1 MIFLLVANFRSY
13 PAYVTR
19 GDTMRI
25 VQEIVGKEVLDSSA
39 VVIGRVKDLEVNFIT
54 NEIES
59 FIVGKGGISEGLG
72 LSKGETIVPY
82 DMVSKIGDKILLKSR
97 DEGTSNESS
106 YDF

>member
-1 MIFLLVANFRSY
+1 
-13 PAYVTR
+13 
-19 GDTMRI
+19 MRI

-39 VVIGRVKDLEVNFIT
+39 VVIGKIKDVEMDLET
-54 NEIES
+54 NEIKA

-97 DEGTSNESS
+97 ESETS

>member
-1 MIFLLVANFRSY
+1 
-13 PAYVTR
+13 
-19 GDTMRI
+19 MRI

-39 VVIGRVKDLEVNFIT
+39 VVIGKVKDLEVNFMT
-54 NEIES
+54 NEIEA

-97 DEGTSNESS
+97 DEGTNYESS
-106 YDF
+106 YEF

>member
-1 MIFLLVANFRSY
+1 
-13 PAYVTR
+13 
-19 GDTMRI
+19 MRI

-39 VVIGRVKDLEVNFIT
+39 VVIGKVKDVEVNFMT
-54 NEIES
+54 NEIEA

-97 DEGTSNESS
+97 DEGTNQESS
-106 YDF
+106 YEL

>member
-1 MIFLLVANFRSY
+1 
-13 PAYVTR
+13 
-19 GDTMRI
+19 MRI